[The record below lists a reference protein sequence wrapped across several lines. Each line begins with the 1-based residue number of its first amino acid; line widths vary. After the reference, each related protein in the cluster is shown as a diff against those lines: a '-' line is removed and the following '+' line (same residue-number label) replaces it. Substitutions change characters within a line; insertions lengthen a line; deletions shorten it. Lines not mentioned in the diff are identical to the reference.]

1 MGGQVGFL
9 EARDTQDQGRVS
21 VRPMSMASEPDQ
33 AKENAEGDE
42 EEEERES
49 EEEEEEG
56 RTPKGVRAPT
66 GPTKAEREE
75 HERCHIPYR
84 SWCRYCVRGRGRN
97 KPHKKAQ
104 GEEEAEGVQKGRVS
118 MDYFFLTKKDQ
129 AEGKNPILVMV
140 DDESGNVFARAVE
153 QKGVGE
159 NREMEWLLNSMVEEL
174 DEWGYRGQDLI
185 MKNDQEP
192 SIEAVRKAV
201 TALRVGKTIP
211 EGSARGESQSNGR
224 AEDAGRRVREYAR
237 VLKEQMEDKMQG
249 VIDAEDP
256 IMQWLVRW
264 AAMMMNRCSVGQ
276 DGKTPF
282 ERVRGRRCKTEVIRF
297 GEKVWYKKL
306 KPTGL
311 GSMDSAWDEGIWM
324 GHNNKSNEVVI
335 GTAEGV
341 VAAYAIKRMEAGKQW
356 DAEAIKG
363 VTGTPGYPV
372 GGGPM
377 GRIPIRVNFEPA
389 AQEEPEATIPRRRE
403 EAPRRTYVKPSKYG
417 YTEGCE
423 GCRRAQ
429 AGRGAVGPRTHSEAC
444 RKRVQEEMEK
454 DERGKERLTRKKRKD
469 DEFLEEH
476 AKKQEEAEE
485 EAAKKRARKEEPPRG
500 EKREGEKQSE
510 EEPPEKATR
519 TDEDKGVSSSS
530 SSGLEDVVLEVLREK
545 LFGVDVAEIY
555 SPDRISAEAKKFGLK
570 AGWSMDL
577 LTGWDFGSKADRV
590 AAAAYQEREKPE
602 LLVGSPMC
610 RMFSALQTMSGWSR
624 HKQRQWDTDVK
635 HLEWAMERYE
645 KQMEMGKLFLH
656 EHPASASSWRLRKVR
671 KLANTPGVFEVVG
684 DMCQF
689 GLRTTGGGFARKRS
703 RFLTNSWE
711 IAQEISKLCP
721 GTHVHTP
728 LVGGKAKATEQYTP
742 EFCRAVCR
750 GLLKEKR
757 HRVMHLC
764 QVAEIKAMTKGE
776 KGRDVEDGHDR
787 EEARRSLEALNGMCE
802 WEAWDDVSGMK
813 LDIEQVKK
821 ARYDEITWVRQKG
834 VYRKIP
840 RAEALERGL
849 KVIRVRWIDI
859 NKGDDDRPVYRS
871 RLVAMEFKN
880 TDKSMEDL
888 FAGTPPL
895 EALRML
901 VSEAATVEGGTAGD
915 KVLLLADVSRAFFE
929 ADARREIC
937 VEIPAEDKREN
948 QQEEEEEDLVGYLMK
963 SLYGTR
969 DAAANWQE
977 EVAKAMRGWGF
988 RRGVS
993 NPCVYWHRE
1002 QGLKALVHGDD
1013 FGAVGNRAGI
1023 KWFKGKLGERFGIKT
1038 TTVGMGPEEEREG
1051 RMLNRIVAVSK
1062 EGWSYEADQRHAE
1075 LIVQG
1080 LGLSE
1085 AKGIGVPG
1093 EDEREED
1100 EGLEEDCSAAEAT
1113 RFRALAARCNYLGVD
1128 RTEIQYA
1135 VKEICRGM
1143 STPKKKHWD
1152 KLKKLGRYL
1161 ISQPRMVQEYRWQG
1175 RLDKMTVYSDSDW
1188 AGCKSTGRSTSGGMI
1203 MMGGHMIKSW
1213 ARTQKVV
1220 ALSSAEA
1227 ELVAMVKATAEGL
1240 GISSLAADWGMR
1252 LGAEVLADSSA
1263 ALGIVKRKGLG
1274 KLRHVKVGM
1283 LWVQDIRE
1291 QEGVEFKKVKGEL
1304 NPADMCTKYLNKGK
1318 LEGHR
1323 EGVNLR
1329 ARDGRAGKAS
1339 QLQKGS

>member
-1 MGGQVGFL
+1 
-9 EARDTQDQGRVS
+9 
-21 VRPMSMASEPDQ
+21 MASEPDKADED
-33 AKENAEGDE
+33 AKGDE
-42 EEEERES
+42 EEESNEEE

-56 RTPKGVRAPT
+56 RTPKGVRAPM

-84 SWCRYCVRGRGRN
+84 AWCKYCVRGRGRN
-97 KPHKKAQ
+97 KPHRCNT
-104 GEEEAEGVQKGRVS
+104 EEGKDADETGKGRVS
-118 MDYFFLTKKDQ
+118 MDYHFLTKKD
-129 AEGKNPILVMV
+129 EREDTHPVLVMV
-140 DDESGNVFARAVE
+140 DQESGNVFARCVE

-174 DEWGYRGQDLI
+174 DEWGHRGQDLI
-185 MKNDQEP
+185 LKSDQEP
-192 SIEAVRKAV
+192 SIEAVKKAV
-201 TALRVGKTIP
+201 AALRVGRTIP
-211 EGSARGESQSNGR
+211 ESSARGESQSNGR

-249 VIDAEDP
+249 VLDAEDD

-264 AAMMMNRCSVGQ
+264 AAMMMNRCRVGP
-276 DGKTPF
+276 DGKTAF
-282 ERVRGRRCKTEVIRF
+282 EKVRRGRKCRVEIIRF
-297 GEKVWYKKL
+297 GEKVWYKVL
-306 KPTGL
+306 KPTGK
-311 GSMDSAWDEGIWM
+311 GSMDSAWEEGIWM

-341 VAAYAIKRMEAGKQW
+341 VAAYAIKRMEAAGQW

-363 VTGTPGYPV
+363 VKGTPGYPV

-377 GRIPIRVNFEPA
+377 GRIPIRVNFEA
-389 AQEEPEATIPRRRE
+389 AGPEEPEDAAPRRKE
-403 EAPRRTYVKPSKYG
+403 EAPRRTYVKPGKYG

-423 GCRRAQ
+423 ACRRAQ
-429 AGRGAVGPRTHSEAC
+429 TGRSAVGQRTHSEAC
-444 RKRVQEEMEK
+444 RRRVQEEMEK
-454 DERGKERLTRKKRKD
+454 DARGKERLTRKKRKD
-469 DEFLEEH
+469 EEYLEE
-476 AKKQEEAEE
+476 KVKQGDE
-485 EAAKKRARKEEPPRG
+485 EAAKKRARKEEEDAEKQRG
-500 EKREGEKQSE
+500 EKREGEELREAEPAPKAPKTE
-510 EEPPEKATR
+510 EE
-519 TDEDKGVSSSS
+519 KGASSSS

-555 SPDRISAEAKKFGLK
+555 SPERIAKEATKFGLK

-577 LTGWDFGSKADRV
+577 LSGWDFSKLADRLS
-590 AAAAYQEREKPE
+590 AAKYQERVKPE

-610 RMFSALQTMSGWSR
+610 RMFSGLQYMSGWNR

-635 HLEWAMERYE
+635 HLEWAMDRYE
-645 KQMEMGKLFLH
+645 KQMELGKLFLH
-656 EHPASASSWRLRKVR
+656 EHPASASSWRLRRVR
-671 KLANTPGVFEVVG
+671 KLASTPGVYSVVG

-689 GLRTTGGGFARKRS
+689 GLRTAGGGYARKRT

-742 EFCRAVCR
+742 EFCQAVCK

-764 QVAEIKAMTKGE
+764 QVAEIKAMNKGE
-776 KGRDVEDGHDR
+776 RGRDIEEGHDR
-787 EEARRSLEALNGMCE
+787 EEARKSLEALNGMCE

-813 LDIEQVKK
+813 LDLEQVKR
-821 ARYDEITWVRQKG
+821 ARSDEITWVRQKG

-840 RAEALERGL
+840 RSEALERGL

-859 NKGDDDRPVYRS
+859 NKGDDSQPVYRS

-901 VSEAATVEGGTAGD
+901 VSEVATVDGGKAGE

-937 VEIPAEDKREN
+937 VELPTEDK
-948 QQEEEEEDLVGYLMK
+948 QEEDEGDLVGYLMK

-969 DAAANWQE
+969 DAATNWQE
-977 EVAKAMRGWGF
+977 EVAKAMKGWGF
-988 RRGVS
+988 RRGLS
-993 NPCVYWHRE
+993 NPCLYWHRE
-1002 QGLKALVHGDD
+1002 KGLKALVHGDD
-1013 FGAVGNRAGI
+1013 FGAAGSRSGI
-1023 KWFKGKLGERFGIKT
+1023 AWFKGKLGERFGIKT
-1038 TTVGMGPEEEREG
+1038 TTVGLGPEEEREG
-1051 RMLNRIVAVSK
+1051 RMLNRIVAVS
-1062 EGWSYEADQRHAE
+1062 EDGWSYEADQRHAE

-1093 EDEREED
+1093 EDEREGD
-1100 EGLEEDCSAAEAT
+1100 DDLEEGCSASEAT
-1113 RFRALAARCNYLGVD
+1113 RYRGLAARCNYLGVD
-1128 RTEIQYA
+1128 RTEIQFA

-1143 STPKKKHWD
+1143 SEPKKRHWD

-1161 ISQPRMVQEYRWQG
+1161 ISQPRMVQEYKWQG
-1175 RLDKMTVYSDSDW
+1175 RLDKMTIYSDSDW
-1188 AGCKSTGRSTSGGMI
+1188 AGCKSTGRSTSGGLVMI
-1203 MMGGHMIKSW
+1203 GGHLIKSW

-1240 GISSLAADWGMR
+1240 GLSSLAADWGMK

-1304 NPADMCTKYLNKGK
+1304 NPADMCTKYLNRVK

-1329 ARDGRAGKAS
+1329 AWDGRAGKAS
-1339 QLQKGS
+1339 QLQGSGGSGGAEEKR